1 MTQKGPLLLYGK
13 IYHLALS
20 TCCLNMA
27 ITTYVYIVCIVYSSY
42 NECSAGL
49 VVVRTFIG
57 GGWGIGNVT
66 RRSST
71 NVPLLLLPHGLT
83 SQGKGENMA
92 EIVSMNI

>member
-1 MTQKGPLLLYGK
+1 
-13 IYHLALS
+13 
-20 TCCLNMA
+20 MA
-27 ITTYVYIVCIVYSSY
+27 ITTYVYIVCK
-42 NECSAGL
+42 ECSTGL
-49 VVVRTFIG
+49 MVVRTIIG
-57 GGWGIGNVT
+57 GGWCIGNVT